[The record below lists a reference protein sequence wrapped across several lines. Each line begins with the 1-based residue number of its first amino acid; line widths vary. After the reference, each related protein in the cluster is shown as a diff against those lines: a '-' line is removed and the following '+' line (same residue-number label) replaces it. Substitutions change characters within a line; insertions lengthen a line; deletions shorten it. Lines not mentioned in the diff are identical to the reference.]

1 MQRFRALF
9 IALIVGIALVVCF
22 TLVACSTNEKSA
34 HTDSGEIFVVD
45 ALGDT
50 VRFTTAPRRIVSLA
64 PNLTELIFALG
75 AGDRLAGVTEFCDY
89 PPEANQIPHVSGF
102 SVVNLEALVAKDPD
116 LIIANRGNQPQDLAT
131 RRRMGYPVFAFR
143 VDSLGM
149 LLDAARTLGTILDL
163 GVSADS
169 IIENWRM
176 RIAAVESSVR
186 KQTQT
191 RPRPRV
197 FFGGIQ
203 EPVYTVGSTGYI
215 RDVLFKAGG
224 SNVFDDL
231 PAAWPRIDLET
242 LVARDPE
249 IMVIGFHNGLT
260 NRDETIRHLRGMPGW
275 RTLRAVQTGRVY
287 TVGDE
292 IMRPG
297 PRLIDVLETLHQAFY
312 ENAELPN

>member
-1 MQRFRALF
+1 MQCFRALF
-9 IALIVGIALVVCF
+9 IALFVGT
-22 TLVACSTNEKSA
+22 TLLACSTNEKNA
-34 HTDSGEIFVVD
+34 HTESDEIVVVD

-89 PPEANQIPHVSGF
+89 PPETSQIPHVSGF
-102 SVVNLEALVAKDPD
+102 SIVNLEALVATDPD

-131 RRRMGYPVFAFR
+131 LRRMGYPVFAFR

-149 LLDAARTLGTILDL
+149 LLDAARTFGTILDL
-163 GVSADS
+163 SILTDS
-169 IIENWRM
+169 VVENWRM
-176 RIAAVESSVR
+176 RIEAVERSVLE
-186 KQTQT
+186 QTQT

-203 EPVYTVGSTGYI
+203 EPVFTIGSSGYVH
-215 RDVLFKAGG
+215 DLVTKAGG
-224 SNVFDDL
+224 LNVFDDL

-260 NRDETIRHLRGMPGW
+260 NRDATIQQLREMPGW

-287 TVGDE
+287 TIGDE

-312 ENAELPN
+312 EDAELRN